1 MLNETKPIS
10 VLNYNENC
18 VCINIAPGKSAILE
32 SSEYGEPNVLPLTL
46 DEIRYANNSSI
57 FKNGTLEFP
66 EDIED
71 EIYDI
76 LRINKNDVLKLNDI
90 REILISPTKE
100 GLKKIIAIK
109 SSTDFERVRGQFFK
123 LKAEGYKL
131 TLDVADLINRRYK
144 ELANNQ
150 VTTRIIIDD
159 ADMVSPEKRKISE
172 LEKQVAEMKKI
183 LEQTLASKT
192 EDSINHVPKA
202 SIEMDIEE
210 TKHKKSPGRPRK
222 VVSE

>member
-90 REILISPTKE
+90 REILIAPTKE
-100 GLKKIIAIK
+100 GLKRIIAIK

-123 LKAEGYKL
+123 LKYNL
-131 TLDVADLINRRYK
+131 
-144 ELANNQ
+144 
-150 VTTRIIIDD
+150 
-159 ADMVSPEKRKISE
+159 
-172 LEKQVAEMKKI
+172 
-183 LEQTLASKT
+183 
-192 EDSINHVPKA
+192 
-202 SIEMDIEE
+202 
-210 TKHKKSPGRPRK
+210 
-222 VVSE
+222 

>member
-76 LRINKNDVLKLNDI
+76 LRSNKNDVLKLNNI
-90 REILISPTKE
+90 REILIAPTKE
-100 GLKKIIAIK
+100 GLKELLQLNLLLI
-109 SSTDFERVRGQFFK
+109 
-123 LKAEGYKL
+123 LKEF
-131 TLDVADLINRRYK
+131 V
-144 ELANNQ
+144 
-150 VTTRIIIDD
+150 
-159 ADMVSPEKRKISE
+159 
-172 LEKQVAEMKKI
+172 
-183 LEQTLASKT
+183 
-192 EDSINHVPKA
+192 DSFL
-202 SIEMDIEE
+202 S
-210 TKHKKSPGRPRK
+210 
-222 VVSE
+222 